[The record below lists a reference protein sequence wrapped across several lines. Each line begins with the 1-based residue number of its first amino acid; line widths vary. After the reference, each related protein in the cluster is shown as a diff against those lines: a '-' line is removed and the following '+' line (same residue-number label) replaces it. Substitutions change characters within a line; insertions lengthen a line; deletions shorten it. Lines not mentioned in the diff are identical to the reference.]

1 MDLVAA
7 SAKRKPY
14 HHGDL
19 RSALLTAGEAM
30 VERVGVEALSLRELT
45 REIGVSNNAPRRHF
59 PSKQVLLDALAL
71 QGFERLGVVLNR
83 AASSEEPDFVRR
95 LIKVAHAHI
104 RFVLKHQ
111 SLFRLMF
118 AAKQRSDAPP
128 ELLDASYKALM
139 AGPLTIS
146 YGQSIGDVVAGD
158 PQRLAITVFAAVE
171 GLVSLSS
178 DGKVL
183 GIPIEKHAEH
193 CIRDIMLGLKPR

>member
-1 MDLVAA
+1 MALP
-7 SAKRKPY
+7 AKRKPY

-19 RSALLTAGEAM
+19 RSALLTAAEAM

-71 QGFERLGVVLNR
+71 QGFERLGTVLNR
-83 AASSEEPDFVRR
+83 AASSDEPDFVRR

-104 RFVLKHQ
+104 RFAVKHQ

-118 AAKQRSDAPP
+118 AAKQRSDASP
-128 ELLDASYKALM
+128 ELIEASHKALM

-146 YGQSIGDVVAGD
+146 YGQSIGDVVAGE

-178 DGKVL
+178 DGKVN
-183 GIPIEKHAEH
+183 GISIEKAAEN
-193 CIRDIMLGLKPR
+193 CIKDIMLGLKPR

>member
-1 MDLVAA
+1 MAV

-59 PSKQVLLDALAL
+59 PTKQLLLDALAL
-71 QGFERLGVVLNR
+71 RGFERLGMVLNR

-95 LIKVAHAHI
+95 LVKVAHAHI
-104 RFVLKHQ
+104 RFAMKHR

-118 AAKQRSDAPP
+118 EAKQREDASP
-128 ELLDASYKALM
+128 ELLEASHKALM

-146 YGQSIGDVVAGD
+146 YGQSIGEVVAGD

-171 GLVSLSS
+171 GLISLSS
-178 DGKVL
+178 DGKIT
-183 GIPIEKHAEH
+183 GGPIEKHAEH
-193 CIRDIMLGLKPR
+193 CIQDIMLGLKPR

>member
-1 MDLVAA
+1 MI
-7 SAKRKPY
+7 
-14 HHGDL
+14 
-19 RSALLTAGEAM
+19 
-30 VERVGVEALSLRELT
+30 ERVGVEGLSLRELT

-71 QGFERLGVVLNR
+71 QGFERLGAGLNR

-95 LIKVAHAHI
+95 LVKVAHAHI
-104 RFVLKHQ
+104 RFAVKHQ

-118 AAKQRSDAPP
+118 TAKQRPDAPP
-128 ELLDASYKALM
+128 ALIEASHKALM

-146 YGQSIGDVVAGD
+146 YGQSMGEVVAGE

-178 DGKVL
+178 DGKIN
-183 GIPIEKHAEH
+183 GISTEKHAEH
-193 CIRDIMLGLKPR
+193 CIHDIMLGLKPR

>member
-1 MDLVAA
+1 MAL
-7 SAKRKPY
+7 SARRKPY

-19 RSALLTAGEAM
+19 RSALLEAGEVM
-30 VERVGVEALSLRELT
+30 IERVGVEGLSLRELT

-71 QGFERLGVVLNR
+71 QGFERLGAALNR
-83 AASSEEPDFVRR
+83 AASNDEPEFARR
-95 LIKVAHAHI
+95 LVKVAHAHI
-104 RFVLKHQ
+104 RFAVKHP

-118 AAKQRSDAPP
+118 AAKQRPDASP
-128 ELLDASYKALM
+128 ELIEASHKALM

-146 YGQSIGDVVAGD
+146 YGQSMGQVVAGE

-178 DGKVL
+178 DGKIN
-183 GIPIEKHAEH
+183 GISTEKHAEH
-193 CIRDIMLGLKPR
+193 CIHDIMLGLKPR